1 MFLSAAQSRSLSRLM
16 VTLAEPHGEAE
27 VREQIGL
34 RLLDLLGADYY
45 ASYVWNA
52 ERGVFGSR
60 VALNMSDRNLSS
72 YEAYYQYHDPIT
84 SKMQQHREATLV
96 EQVMPQAEL
105 VKTEFFNDFL
115 HRDGLYW
122 GVNLYAWDGDDNIG
136 DMRIWRSKKR
146 ERFGADA
153 LALLELIKPAF
164 VAALKRARGERLA
177 DSRPRRRQR
186 GAAADARLSERE
198 RAVVQL
204 ASIGLRDK
212 AIAQRLG
219 IGFTTVRTHLGHAF
233 RKLGVENRTQLAD
246 RVARVDSS
254 SASARR
260 EHAGRAERAHHPHRP
275 GHAMRRAAAQLL
287 AAGGAARRVRSPL
300 RSAHGDA
307 SGQGGAPARR
317 RLRAVPG
324 WRRPL
329 RPDRP
334 RIARIAAPTSP
345 SAGTNRKACAVRST
359 AGSSRSTAAASRRR
373 PSRSARSFASGFASA
388 AIR

>member
-60 VALNMSDRNLSS
+60 VALNMSDRNLST

-84 SKMQQHREATLV
+84 SKMQQHRDATLV

-136 DMRIWRSKKR
+136 DMRIWRSRKR

-153 LALLELIKPAF
+153 LELLELVKPAF
-164 VAALKRARGERLA
+164 VAALKRARGDRLA
-177 DSRPRRRQR
+177 VTTSGSAT
-186 GAAADARLSERE
+186 GAAAEARLSERE

-246 RVARVDSS
+246 RVARL
-254 SASARR
+254 
-260 EHAGRAERAHHPHRP
+260 E
-275 GHAMRRAAAQLL
+275 
-287 AAGGAARRVRSPL
+287 
-300 RSAHGDA
+300 
-307 SGQGGAPARR
+307 
-317 RLRAVPG
+317 
-324 WRRPL
+324 
-329 RPDRP
+329 
-334 RIARIAAPTSP
+334 
-345 SAGTNRKACAVRST
+345 
-359 AGSSRSTAAASRRR
+359 
-373 PSRSARSFASGFASA
+373 
-388 AIR
+388 